1 MAINS
6 SADQEVAHKFTF
18 TESTQHSE
26 IPCTVPLKILAIERV

>member
-6 SADQEVAHKFTF
+6 SADQEAAHKFTF
-18 TESTQHSE
+18 TESTLHSE